1 MWQVSLATALFGLTE
16 PLFVPEYWNPPTLF
30 NLAQRT
36 GFDLESLIFCFGI
49 GGVGS
54 VLYFVITHR
63 NDVPVPASEKRLPLH
78 RHHYKALVSPF
89 IAFALLYLLHWNPIY
104 PSIAAMATGAI
115 ATVLC
120 RPDLKTKTWV
130 GGVLFLAYYFVFFL
144 TLEVISPGYVRHPV
158 ARHPAGRTAVCLYL
172 RPVLVRRV
180 RAFDVAA
187 ARAGACP
194 SLAAALACQV
204 VAPREQRADQETGQG
219 DVKQAERQAA
229 PGPRPVAPEHGQVQA
244 VRPRIDEID
253 RSLWE
258 QVDRRRA
265 YHAYN
270 RHRQR
275 RRAAGAPGIKSP
287 FQ

>member
-144 TLEVISPGYVRHPV
+144 TLEVISPGYVRQVWNLPDLTGILLLGIPLEELLF
-158 ARHPAGRTAVCLYL
+158 AFTFGLYWSGVYEHL
-172 RPVLVRRV
+172 MWRR
-180 RAFDVAA
+180 
-187 ARAGACP
+187 
-194 SLAAALACQV
+194 LAPTHV
-204 VAPREQRADQETGQG
+204 
-219 DVKQAERQAA
+219 
-229 PGPRPVAPEHGQVQA
+229 
-244 VRPRIDEID
+244 
-253 RSLWE
+253 
-258 QVDRRRA
+258 
-265 YHAYN
+265 
-270 RHRQR
+270 HR
-275 RRAAGAPGIKSP
+275 
-287 FQ
+287 